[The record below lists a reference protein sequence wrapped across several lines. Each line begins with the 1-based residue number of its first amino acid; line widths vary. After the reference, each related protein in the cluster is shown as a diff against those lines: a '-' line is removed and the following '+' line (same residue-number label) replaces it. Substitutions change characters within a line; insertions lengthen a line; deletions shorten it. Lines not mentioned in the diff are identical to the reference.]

1 MLPAANIARDLH
13 DLPDEVR
20 DRMVITPITTMDDV
34 LSLALLPA
42 TAGAPIVVDAD
53 IATVRDRAEV

>member
-1 MLPAANIARDLH
+1 
-13 DLPDEVR
+13 
-20 DRMVITPITTMDDV
+20 MDDV